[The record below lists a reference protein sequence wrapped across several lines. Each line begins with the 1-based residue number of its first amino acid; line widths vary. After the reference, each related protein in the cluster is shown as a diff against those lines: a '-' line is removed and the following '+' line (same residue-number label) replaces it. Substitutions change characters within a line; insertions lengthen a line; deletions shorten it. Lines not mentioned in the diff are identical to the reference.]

1 MGRDKME
8 MAMKLI
14 LASGNKGKLRE
25 FREILEPMGIE
36 IVSQAEAGCDL
47 DVDETGETFEDNAF
61 LKASAICAAAGL
73 PAVADDS
80 GLCVDALG
88 GAPGVH
94 SARFGGGKAWTDEQK
109 YMYLLEKLDGVTDRR
124 ARFVSCICCVFP
136 DGTVLR
142 ARGECPGR
150 ILDGPVGSGGF
161 GYDPVFAPEGCDG
174 TFASLGEEVKNKISH
189 RARALAAFAKE
200 LESYADR

>member
-1 MGRDKME
+1 
-8 MAMKLI
+8 MKHARFI

-36 IVSQAEAGCDL
+36 IVSQREAGFDL
-47 DVDETGETFEDNAF
+47 DVAETGETFEENAF
-61 LKASAICAAAGL
+61 LKASAVCAASGL

-80 GLCVDALG
+80 GLCVKALD

-109 YMYLLEKLDGVTDRR
+109 YLYLLEKLAGVTDRK

-136 DGTVLR
+136 SGDVLR

-150 ILDGPVGSGGF
+150 ILEAPVGSGGF
-161 GYDPVFAPEGCDG
+161 GYDPVFCPEGYEG
-174 TFASLGEEVKNKISH
+174 SFASLGEEQKNQISH
-189 RARALAAFAKE
+189 RARALAAFRKE
-200 LESYADR
+200 LENHADR

>member
-1 MGRDKME
+1 
-8 MAMKLI
+8 MKHARFI

-36 IVSQAEAGCDL
+36 IVSQREAGFDL
-47 DVDETGETFEDNAF
+47 DVAETGETFEENAF
-61 LKASAICAAAGL
+61 LKASAVCAASGL

-80 GLCVDALG
+80 GLCVKALD

-109 YMYLLEKLDGVTDRR
+109 YLYLLEKLSGVTDRE
-124 ARFVSCICCVFP
+124 AKFVSCICCVFP
-136 DGTVLR
+136 DGSVLR

-150 ILDGPVGSGGF
+150 ILESPVGSGGF
-161 GYDPVFAPEGCDG
+161 GYDPVFCPEGYEG
-174 TFASLGEEVKNKISH
+174 SFASLGEEVKNKISH

-200 LESYADR
+200 LEKRC

>member
-1 MGRDKME
+1 
-8 MAMKLI
+8 MKLI
-14 LASGNKGKLRE
+14 LASGNRGKLRE
-25 FREILEPMGIE
+25 FREILEPLGME
-36 IVSQAEAGCDL
+36 IVSQKEAGFDL
-47 DVDETGETFEDNAF
+47 DVEETGDTFEENAY
-61 LKASAICAAAGL
+61 LKASAACAALGL

-94 SARFGGGKAWTDEQK
+94 SARFGGGKSWTDQQK
-109 YMYLLEKLDGVTDRR
+109 YMYLLEKLSGVSDRG

-136 DGTVLR
+136 GGDVLR

-150 ILDGPVGSGGF
+150 ILTAPEGEVGF
-161 GYDPVFAPEGCDG
+161 GYDPVFAPEGYERS
-174 TFASLGEEVKNKISH
+174 FASLGEDVKNRISH
-189 RARALAAFAKE
+189 RARALAAFRKE

>member
-1 MGRDKME
+1 
-8 MAMKLI
+8 MKLI

-25 FREILEPMGIE
+25 FREILEPLGVE
-36 IVSQAEAGCDL
+36 IVSQKEAGFDL
-47 DVDETGETFEDNAF
+47 DVEETGSTFEENAY
-61 LKASAICAAAGL
+61 LKASAICAASGL

-94 SARFGGGKAWTDEQK
+94 SARFGGGKSWTDQQK
-109 YMYLLEKLDGVTDRR
+109 YMYLLEKLSGVSDRS
-124 ARFVSCICCVFP
+124 ARFVSCVCCLFP
-136 DGTVLR
+136 NGDVLR

-150 ILDGPVGSGGF
+150 ILTAPEGDGGF
-161 GYDPVFAPEGCDG
+161 GYDPVFAPEGYEAS
-174 TFASLGEEVKNKISH
+174 FASLGEAVKNRISH
-189 RARALAAFAKE
+189 RARALAAFRKE

>member
-1 MGRDKME
+1 
-8 MAMKLI
+8 MKFI

-36 IVSQAEAGCDL
+36 IVSQKEAGHDI
-47 DVDETGETFEDNAF
+47 DVAETGETFEENAW

-80 GLCVDALG
+80 GLCVKALDWG
-88 GAPGVH
+88 PGVH

-109 YMYLLEKLDGVTDRR
+109 YRYLLEKLDGVTDRE
-124 ARFVSCICCVFP
+124 AKFVSCICCVFP

-161 GYDPVFAPEGCDG
+161 GYDPVFSPDGYEGS
-174 TFASLGEEVKNKISH
+174 FASLGEDVKNRISH

-200 LESYADR
+200 LEKRC